1 VSLKAE
7 LNGTRHNTK
16 QTHNT
21 EPTSE
26 CEKLTTPK
34 SGEVQEAYAET
45 GKCKDRRQER
55 SREAVST
62 MGGLRRRAGSERVD
76 VRVGPR
82 STQHNER
89 LTPKSG
95 EVQEAY
101 AEERGSA
108 GS

>member
-16 QTHNT
+16 PTHNT
-21 EPTSE
+21 EPTPE
-26 CEKLTTPK
+26 YEKLTTP
-34 SGEVQEAYAET
+34 
-45 GKCKDRRQER
+45 RRRSTR
-55 SREAVST
+55 SRRCRDAGVREADDAEERRSAT
-62 MGGLRRRAGSERVD
+62 GLRRRAGSAKVD

-89 LTPKSG
+89 LTPRSG